1 MSVSTNIHDVANTS
15 VSEPKPLQGMDSYF
29 REIVMR
35 DKEGNIV
42 AEFNV
47 FSDTPEGLDF
57 MISSDPKIRVGA

>member
-1 MSVSTNIHDVANTS
+1 MSVSTNIHNVANTS
-15 VSEPKPLQGMDSYF
+15 VSDPKPLQGMDSYF

-35 DKEGNIV
+35 DKDGEIV

-57 MISSDPKIRVGA
+57 MISREPKIRAGA